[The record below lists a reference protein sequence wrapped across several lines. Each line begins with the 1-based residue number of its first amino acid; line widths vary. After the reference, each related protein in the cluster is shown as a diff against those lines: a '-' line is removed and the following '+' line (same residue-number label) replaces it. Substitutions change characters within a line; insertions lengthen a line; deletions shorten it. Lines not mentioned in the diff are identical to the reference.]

1 MASEGELWSTV
12 LFLYLLFID
21 ISTVRNQYEDPKGLS
36 DAIIAIQEL
45 LKVIE
50 NSKGMWS
57 TSKPGH

>member
-1 MASEGELWSTV
+1 MASEGKSKSIV
-12 LFLYLLFID
+12 LFIYLLFID

-50 NSKGMWS
+50 NSKGIENW
-57 TSKPGH
+57 